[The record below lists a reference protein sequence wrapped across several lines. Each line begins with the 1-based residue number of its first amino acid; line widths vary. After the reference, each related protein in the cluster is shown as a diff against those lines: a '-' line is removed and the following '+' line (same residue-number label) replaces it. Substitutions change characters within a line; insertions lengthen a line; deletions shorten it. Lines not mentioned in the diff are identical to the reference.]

1 MPPPEADDPA
11 VSVGERGL
19 SCCQFRDLVAES
31 GRLRPSAAACAN
43 DKGGAVWDAFR
54 ENANCGDPVGTLPGN
69 CGVRVHFAGA

>member
-31 GRLRPSAAACAN
+31 GRLRPSAAAGAN
-43 DKGGAVWDAFR
+43 FFGGAVWGHFR
-54 ENANCGDPVGTLPGN
+54 ENAYCGDPPG
-69 CGVRVHFAGA
+69 